1 MSPDPTQQPIEDS
14 LNPPNLQFD
23 ARGIN
28 ESDSEDDD
36 VGMSGYEPLSQVPLD
51 TDPMLYD
58 DEDDEWI
65 SNNWEPSQTL
75 SLATLESHHDCL
87 SETIEVW
94 SSSHNRSNID
104 MDADKINQVKSM
116 MASFTLPTTAIPEWA
131 NTISEDQWKEQLIG
145 RIKEMQNREK

>member
-1 MSPDPTQQPIEDS
+1 MSPDPTQQPIEAS
-14 LNPPNLQFD
+14 LNAPNLQFD
-23 ARGIN
+23 ARGVN

-51 TDPMLYD
+51 NDPMLYD
-58 DEDDEWI
+58 DEDDEWV
-65 SNNWEPSQTL
+65 SNNGENSQTL
-75 SLATLESHHDCL
+75 SLTLESHHDCL

-94 SSSHNRSNID
+94 SSPHNRSNID